1 MKLPLNQ
8 KNTEV
13 KNLAN
18 TKNQQLAIDLEGTN
32 IIVSAGAGSGKTA
45 VLTQRVIRKI
55 KDGIPVDR
63 LLVLT
68 FTNEA
73 ANEMKN
79 RIRSAIIKN
88 NLTEQLGLLDSSYIT
103 TFDSFAL
110 SVVKKYHYLLNI
122 KKDISITD
130 KNIISIYKNK
140 IITDIFER
148 KYGEESFNS
157 MINAYCLKDDK
168 IIKDFILEISSKL
181 DLLVDKKT
189 YLSNYIE
196 NYYSDKH
203 IKELL
208 NEYTKIIKNKIEEL
222 RDTYKDLLSF
232 INDSTTNKLDKYLSP
247 LFTGNKYDE
256 FVLFNTMPTVKI
268 TLTEETGKDIKD
280 EFKNKVDEIKKL
292 LHEKSEIDLI
302 NAIIST
308 KEHAKV
314 IIDIIK
320 ELDKFVEEYKDTYGI
335 YEFNDIAHMAIDIVA
350 NYPSARDELKE
361 YFNEIMV
368 DEYQDTSSIQ
378 EEFISH
384 ISNNNVY
391 MVGDIKQSIY
401 RFRNAN
407 PYIFQEKYDSYSH
420 NLGGIKIDLLENFR
434 SRKETLFNI
443 NEIFNLI
450 MDNDIGNADYIKTHN
465 MIYGNKLYDEEDTKN
480 NNSLE
485 IYNYSLEDEEFTN
498 VEKELFIISEDIT
511 KKIKEQYPVFDKEE
525 KKLRPIKYSDICIIT
540 DRNTHL
546 TNYRKILEYNKIPS
560 VIYMDEELTS
570 DTVIMVIKNLIDFVN
585 HVKNNILDD
594 KFRYLFTSIARSFLF
609 NYSDDL
615 IYRINKE
622 KTFSKDNIYKIATT
636 IDTSLSLVS
645 VINEIIEKYDVY
657 LSLTNLSDIDKDI
670 TRISNLID
678 IASSLNDMGYTI
690 EEFINYLEEVNKLGL
705 SVKYKTDTGSADS
718 VKIMNIHKSKGLE
731 FSLCYFTG
739 MTNKFTIKEISSKFI
754 FDSNYGIILPYLKD
768 NELTDTITKD
778 IYKYH
783 YLLEEVSEKI
793 RLFYVALTRCR
804 EKMIIVAPLDDTTAG
819 YNNLVPFNKRLKYR
833 SFLDILKSINLI
845 NKYIV
850 NKTAHYT
857 KDYLLSKIKKI
868 DEQKKQPSVIEK
880 LVNIEYQKLKTAHF
894 SKEKISLLDKDTIKK
909 MKYGTDIHELFEYTD
924 FSNTNNKAVKKLL
937 KNIDLNYQEIYK
949 EYEFIYTKE
958 DTTYHGIIDLLLVY
972 PNHISIIDYK
982 LKNIDDEA
990 YLKQLSGYLEYI
1002 KSITNKEVFV
1012 YLYSILDEELRKIG

>member
-1 MKLPLNQ
+1 
-8 KNTEV
+8 
-13 KNLAN
+13 
-18 TKNQQLAIDLEGTN
+18 
-32 IIVSAGAGSGKTA
+32 
-45 VLTQRVIRKI
+45 
-55 KDGIPVDR
+55 
-63 LLVLT
+63 
-68 FTNEA
+68 
-73 ANEMKN
+73 
-79 RIRSAIIKN
+79 
-88 NLTEQLGLLDSSYIT
+88 
-103 TFDSFAL
+103 
-110 SVVKKYHYLLNI
+110 
-122 KKDISITD
+122 
-130 KNIISIYKNK
+130 
-140 IITDIFER
+140 
-148 KYGEESFNS
+148 
-157 MINAYCLKDDK
+157 
-168 IIKDFILEISSKL
+168 
-181 DLLVDKKT
+181 
-189 YLSNYIE
+189 
-196 NYYSDKH
+196 
-203 IKELL
+203 
-208 NEYTKIIKNKIEEL
+208 
-222 RDTYKDLLSF
+222 
-232 INDSTTNKLDKYLSP
+232 
-247 LFTGNKYDE
+247 
-256 FVLFNTMPTVKI
+256 
-268 TLTEETGKDIKD
+268 
-280 EFKNKVDEIKKL
+280 
-292 LHEKSEIDLI
+292 
-302 NAIIST
+302 
-308 KEHAKV
+308 
-314 IIDIIK
+314 
-320 ELDKFVEEYKDTYGI
+320 
-335 YEFNDIAHMAIDIVA
+335 MAIDIVA
-350 NYPSARDELKE
+350 NYPSARDELKD

-511 KKIKEQYPVFDKEE
+511 KKIKEKYPVFDKEE

-868 DEQKKQPSVIEK
+868 DEQKKQPSVTEK
-880 LVNIEYQKLKTAHF
+880 YVNIEYQKLKTAHF

-909 MKYGTDIHELFEYTD
+909 MKYGTDTHELFEYTD
-924 FSNTNNKAVKKLL
+924 FSNTNNKVVKNLL

-958 DTTYHGIIDLLLVY
+958 DTTYHGIIDLLIVY
-972 PNHISIIDYK
+972 PDHISIIDYK

-1002 KSITNKEVFV
+1002 KSITNKEVSI

>member
-1 MKLPLNQ
+1 M
-8 KNTEV
+8 
-13 KNLAN
+13 AN

-55 KDGIPVDR
+55 NDGIPVDR

-168 IIKDFILEISSKL
+168 IIKDFILEISNKL

-196 NYYSDKH
+196 IYYSDNH

-222 RDTYKDLLSF
+222 RDTYKELLSF

-280 EFKNKVDEIKKL
+280 EFKNKIDEIKKL

-302 NAIIST
+302 NAITST

-350 NYPSARDELKE
+350 NYPSARDELKD

-511 KKIKEQYPVFDKEE
+511 KKIKEKYPVFDKEE

-560 VIYMDEELTS
+560 VIYIDEELTS

-594 KFRYLFTSIARSFLF
+594 KFRYLFISIARSFLF

-819 YNNLVPFNKRLKYR
+819 YNSLVPFNKRLKYR

-868 DEQKKQPSVIEK
+868 DEQKKQPSVTEK
-880 LVNIEYQKLKTAHF
+880 YINIEYQKLKTAHF

-909 MKYGTDIHELFEYTD
+909 MKYGTDTHELFEYTD
-924 FSNTNNKAVKKLL
+924 FSNTNNKVVKNLL

-958 DTTYHGIIDLLLVY
+958 DTTYHGIIDLLIVY
-972 PNHISIIDYK
+972 PDHISIIDYK

-1002 KSITNKEVFV
+1002 KSITNKEVSI